1 VAKEKKT
8 TNRKTVGILMV
19 TKRSAQDFKDLYFG
33 TWFVFVDDET
43 KHKYIKISDRRY
55 VTAFE
60 YEPRL
65 KHGKSPRKSVI
76 RQIISGNR
84 KVNIITKGW
93 E

>member
-1 VAKEKKT
+1 MAA
-8 TNRKTVGILMV
+8 R
-19 TKRSAQDFKDLYFG
+19 RPQQPFKDLYFG

-43 KHKYIKISDRRY
+43 NHKYIKISDRRY

-65 KHGKSPRKSVI
+65 KYGKPARKSTI
-76 RQIISGNR
+76 RQIMSANR
-84 KVNIITKGW
+84 KVYIIKKGW